1 MSKYHKINT
10 IFKRDLDAPTRIKP
24 LILGEWSCPEFAY
37 LSDNDWVFTEKV
49 DGTNIRI
56 MFGDAD
62 SGGAVTFGGKTDNA
76 LIPAKLMNRLND
88 RASGWGPSVGL
99 APEGLI
105 LYGEGYGAGIQ
116 KGGGN
121 YRQDQD
127 FVLFDVRAGHWWL
140 KRADVTAVAKVLGLS
155 TVPSIGIG
163 TLHEAVAIARI
174 GFSSAW
180 GEFNAEGIVARPAV
194 ELKARS
200 GERIICKIKTRDF
213 AKEVS

>member
-10 IFKRDLDAPTRIKP
+10 IFKRDLDAPGRIKP
-24 LILGEWSCPEFAY
+24 LILGEWSCPEFEY
-37 LSDNDWVFTEKV
+37 LSDNDWLFSEKV
-49 DGTNIRI
+49 NGTNIRI
-56 MFGDAD
+56 MFMEH
-62 SGGAVTFGGKTDNA
+62 GGIIFGGKTDNA
-76 LIPAKLMNRLND
+76 QIPAKLMNRLND
-88 RASGWGPSVGL
+88 RASGWGPSVRL
-99 APEGLI
+99 AHDGLI

-140 KRADVTAVAKVLGLS
+140 KREDVESIAVALGLDV
-155 TVPSIGIG
+155 VPIIGRG
-163 TLHEAVAIARI
+163 SLGLAAIMACEGI
-174 GFSSAW
+174 KSAW

-213 AKEVS
+213 AKDIA